1 MIGIVIVTHS
11 RLGNELIDAAEFV
24 IGERIEAVA
33 SVSTKGNPD
42 KLRGKIARS
51 IKEVGVREGV
61 LILTDMF
68 GGSASDMSYSFLE
81 DGRVDVITAVN
92 LPILLKAVDSRR
104 QMDLPTLSR
113 CLEAYGRRSI
123 SSANG
128 ILKGIRRS
136 VASQCPFG
144 EKCAA

>member
-1 MIGIVIVTHS
+1 MTGIVIVTHS

-24 IGERIEAVA
+24 LGERIEAVA
-33 SVSTKGNPD
+33 SVSTKGSPD
-42 KLRGKIARS
+42 KLRGKIARC
-51 IKEVGVREGV
+51 IKKVSRGNGV

-81 DGRVDVITAVN
+81 DGRVDVISAVN
-92 LPILLKAVDSRR
+92 LPILLKAVDSRAR
-104 QMDLPTLSR
+104 MDLPTLSR

-128 ILKGIRRS
+128 ILKGVRRS
-136 VASQCPFG
+136 TVSQCPFG
-144 EKCAA
+144 QKCAA